1 MGISQLSDQVRR
13 APTLA
18 LRAVFAGVGRILL
31 SDDRLLARAGQSIAR
46 SSANGERPRLAAAGR
61 QRPGLAPVAPPG
73 SRWRP
78 LDKTGNVRLLSDED
92 VDHDYG
98 VPSEPRSSSGAR
110 RSPAEGVAERPE
122 RTHRPAASGRAR
134 VTEANAASRIQHRPP
149 PGRRSPAP
157 RRALPLANYDDLS
170 VASIRAR
177 LRGLDVSQLRVL
189 VEYESKNAERPEVLG
204 MFERRISKLEA
215 GE

>member
-31 SDDRLLARAGQSIAR
+31 SADGTLARAEQSIAR
-46 SSANGERPRLAAAGR
+46 SPGDGERPRLTAAR
-61 QRPGLAPVAPPG
+61 HQRPGLAPVAPPG

-92 VDHDYG
+92 VDDDYG
-98 VPSEPRSSSGAR
+98 VLAEPCRPGSARGSAAAGA
-110 RSPAEGVAERPE
+110 ADRPE
-122 RTHRPAASGRAR
+122 RTRSASAGRAHI
-134 VTEANAASRIQHRPP
+134 TKADGSSRIQHRPP
-149 PGRRSPAP
+149 PARRSASP

-177 LRGLDVSQLRVL
+177 LRGLGVSQLRVL
-189 VEYESKNAERPEVLG
+189 VEYETKNAERPEVLG

>member
-18 LRAVFAGVGRILL
+18 MRAVFAGIGRILL

-46 SSANGERPRLAAAGR
+46 ASGDGERPRLTAGGR
-61 QRPGLAPVAPPG
+61 QRPGLAPAAPPG

-92 VDHDYG
+92 GDDDYG
-98 VPSEPRSSSGAR
+98 VLSEPCRPSSA
-110 RSPAEGVAERPE
+110 P
-122 RTHRPAASGRAR
+122 RPAAAGAADRPQRTRSAAAGRTRIPEADGSGR
-134 VTEANAASRIQHRPP
+134 IQRRPP
-149 PGRRSPAP
+149 PGRRSPSP
-157 RRALPLANYDDLS
+157 RRALPLANYDELS

-177 LRGLDVSQLRVL
+177 LRGLDVSQLRIL
-189 VEYESKNAERPEVLG
+189 VKYESKNAERPEVLG
-204 MFERRISKLEA
+204 MFERRIAKLEA